1 MAIQF
6 VLGATGTGK
15 TVHVFNELFELQN
28 QKKNEFQ
35 LYLVPEQYT
44 LKAQEEYLLHTK
56 ANGLLNIEVLSFN
69 RLVNRF
75 FDDLG
80 IADKKLM
87 SDTSMSMIL
96 RKLILQHK
104 DEFVWISN
112 NSKLQSFV
120 EEMSSIIKECYQ
132 YNVTTEQLILFSNK
146 IEEQLLK
153 DKLHDFSLLLH
164 YFKAVQQQ
172 DYITQEEAALVLCNC
187 IPHNDILK
195 NATIYI
201 DGFYGFTP
209 LQYKIIENLL
219 VTSKKIVFC
228 VTLPLTESM
237 GDMKDETS
245 LYYESKKMIS
255 TIREFAQEHRIEEI
269 EPYWLEDYYR
279 SQKKSL
285 QHMTNFLYQ
294 FPIVSYDEKET
305 HVRLVEGTTI
315 HDEVEVVAMR
325 IHQLIYDRNYRYKD
339 IVVLTTDLTSY
350 EEDLR
355 IIFDEYEFNFFIDKK
370 ETVSNHPIVQFILSA
385 LLVNQF
391 NFRYEHIFY
400 HLKSIFY
407 DNQDKIEK
415 IENYCLSHGIKGAKK
430 WETIWQDYE
439 DEKQVFLKNLFCFH
453 HAMNKGK
460 TVRDKIK
467 SVYDFILSSNIR
479 VKGSE
484 IAKDL
489 IDAGKFQDALAY
501 EQIYRLIID
510 LFDQTIELIG
520 DELIEKAEFAA
531 LLETGLSQIKLGQTP
546 VNVDQLLVGQVNRS
560 RFREAKAVFILGANE
575 GKLPLV
581 LTTGSLFTD
590 NEREILQSMGAEF
603 KPTQEKSLFKETMS
617 IYMAMTRC
625 TNLLHVSYAR
635 QGYEEALRPAPLVAT
650 LMKMFPFIPL
660 ENTQK
665 ILEESAV
672 LTRSKPLFNRMVRL
686 STKERLECH
695 EKNINLLYNL
705 CKKVYNYIGCSK
717 MINPVQFFQGLE
729 YHNETN
735 SLVELADGDYQIGV
749 SELETYRNCP
759 YQHFLDFRLKIN
771 ERKEYLISMPDI
783 GNLYHECLER
793 YLKKCL
799 IRQLDLSDMDSG
811 VRNKLIDET
820 IHELVS
826 DERYFVF
833 SSSFQNKYLI
843 IKLTRILKRA
853 IWGIEQHISRHI
865 LRPKEFEY
873 KFSGKTLHIEPLRI
887 YTQQGTHMYLK
898 GVVDRIDE
906 YSTESTVFYSIFDYK
921 SSHNEIDLNL
931 VKQGIQLQ
939 LVMYLD
945 VVKSIKEHGSLKQ
958 VVPVGLYYYHIHDP
972 YIKIEDE
979 KNDIEKNDIE
989 KIETEINEDILSDNI
1004 SFNRKLNDE
1013 FEDERTK
1020 LLSPKGYALN
1030 HDYLNELLLRR
1041 TSELTE
1047 EQRLLVE
1054 QSLNKSKSQVLTEDE
1069 LSITLTHVRET
1080 AIKLCENIYLGNIPI
1095 KPYRYGQTTSCDY
1108 CKYKAICRFDPS
1120 NSNESF
1126 ELVEKKT
1133 KDEVISQM
1141 KGACNGRSHK
1151 ENNSN

>member
-1 MAIQF
+1 MIGEYMAIQF

-15 TVHVFNELFELQN
+15 TVHVFNELFKLQR
-28 QKKNEFQ
+28 KEENEFQ

-87 SDTSMSMIL
+87 SDISMSMIL
-96 RKLILQHK
+96 RKLILQHQ
-104 DEFVWISN
+104 DEFIWISK

-132 YNVTTEQLILFSNK
+132 YNITVEQLSLFAHQSQ
-146 IEEQLLK
+146 EQLLK
-153 DKLHDFSLLLH
+153 DKLHDFSLLLQ
-164 YFKAVQQQ
+164 YFKLSQQQ
-172 DYITQEEAALVLCNC
+172 DYITPEEASLVLCNC
-187 IPHNDILK
+187 IPNNNVLK

-209 LQYKIIENLL
+209 LQYKIIEKLL
-219 VTSKKIVFC
+219 VTSKKIVVC
-228 VTLPLTESM
+228 ITLPFDEAV
-237 GDMKDETS
+237 GDMLDETS
-245 LYYESKKMIS
+245 LYYESKKIIS
-255 TIREFAQEHRIEEI
+255 TIRAFALEHHISEI
-269 EPYWLEDYYR
+269 DPYWLDNHFR
-279 SQKKSL
+279 TQKRSL
-285 QHMTNFLYQ
+285 QHLTKFLYQ
-294 FPIVSYDEKET
+294 FPIVSYQEKES
-305 HVRLVEGTTI
+305 HIRLVEGTTI
-315 HDEVEVVAMR
+315 QDEVEVVAIR
-325 IHQLIYDRNYRYKD
+325 IHQLIYERNYRYKD
-339 IVVLTTDLTSY
+339 IVVLTADLATY

-355 IIFDEYEFNFFIDKK
+355 IVFDEYEFNFFVDKK
-370 ETVSNHPIVQFILSA
+370 ENVSNHPMVQFILSA
-385 LLVNQF
+385 LLVNQY

-407 DNQDKIEK
+407 ENQDLIER
-415 IENYCLSHGIKGAKK
+415 IENYCLSHGIKGVKK
-430 WETIWQDYE
+430 WETEWHDFE
-439 DEKQVFLKNLFCFH
+439 NEKQEYIKSLFNFH
-453 HAMNKGK
+453 HAMNKVK
-460 TVRDKIK
+460 TVQEKIK
-467 SVYDFILSSNIR
+467 CVYDFILA
-479 VKGSE
+479 SE
-484 IAKDL
+484 LMSKSDVIAKTLMDS
-489 IDAGKFQDALAY
+489 GKYQDAVAY
-501 EQIYRLIID
+501 EQIYHLIIE
-510 LFDQTIELIG
+510 LFDQIVELIG
-520 DELIEKAEFAA
+520 EEHIEKAEFVA

-560 RFREAKAVFILGANE
+560 RFGEVKALFILGANE
-575 GKLPLV
+575 GKLPLI

-590 NEREILQSMGAEF
+590 NEREMLQLMGAEF
-603 KPTQEKSLFKETMS
+603 KPTQEKSLFKETMA
-617 IYMAMTRC
+617 IYMALTRC

-635 QGYEEALRPAPLVAT
+635 QGYEEVLRPATLVAT
-650 LMKMFPFIPL
+650 LMRMFPHIPL

-665 ILEESAV
+665 ILEESV
-672 LTRSKPLFNRMVRL
+672 MITRPKPLFNKMIRL
-686 STKERLECH
+686 ATKENLECH
-695 EKNINLLYNL
+695 EEKINLLYNL
-705 CKKVYNYIGCSK
+705 CKRVYNYVGYSK
-717 MINPVQFFQGLE
+717 MINPIQFFQGLE
-729 YHNETN
+729 YNNQTED
-735 SLVELADGDYQIGV
+735 LEVLAEGDYQIGV

-759 YQHFLDFRLKIN
+759 YQHFLDYRLNIN
-771 ERKEYLISMPDI
+771 ERMEYLVTMPDI
-783 GNLYHECLER
+783 GNLYHECLEQ

-799 IRQLDLSDMDSG
+799 MRQLDIGDIDAN

-820 IHELVS
+820 IQELVH
-826 DERYFVF
+826 DERYVIFR
-833 SSSFQNKYLI
+833 SSFQNKYLI

-873 KFSGKTLHIEPLRI
+873 KFNGKTLHIEPLRI

-906 YSTESTVFYSIFDYK
+906 FSTESTVFYSIFDYK
-921 SSHNEIDLNL
+921 SSHNDLDLNL

-972 YIKIEDE
+972 YIKVEDE
-979 KNDIEKNDIE
+979 KSEDVIMDSTVFNS
-989 KIETEINEDILSDNI
+989 KIH
-1004 SFNRKLNDE
+1004 DE

-1030 HDYLNELLLRR
+1030 QDYIRELLEHNVL
-1041 TSELTE
+1041 EVTE
-1047 EQRLLVE
+1047 DQRLLVE
-1054 QSLNKSKSQVLTEDE
+1054 DSLSKSKTQALTEDE
-1069 LSITLTHVRET
+1069 LSTTLTYVRET
-1080 AIKLCENIYLGNIPI
+1080 ASQLCENIYLGNIPI
-1095 KPYRYGQTTSCDY
+1095 KPYRYGQTTSCEY
-1108 CKYKAICRFDPS
+1108 CKYKAICRFDPT
-1120 NSNESF
+1120 NSKESY